1 MAAAALV
8 VVCSGGPAT
17 AEERLELTLAD
28 CIDRALKNNLGFR
41 SSYLGLKTANLSIIQ
56 AQAGFDPSVS
66 FNVSRDEST
75 RPTFY
80 QYYGVKRIDSEYTQ
94 MSLRLN
100 KSLEYGTRVGFGFS
114 NYLSVSNIE
123 TEKNFTSSLGFSFEQ
138 PLWKGF
144 GKKVN
149 TSTIY
154 RTRISKERTIN
165 HIELEA
171 TQLVYDVLNAY
182 WNLDYE
188 WETLGVRMLAIDQ
201 ADSLLAYNIKG
212 RELGVMTDSDVLEAE
227 SMLIARQQEVL
238 EQENRIRNAED
249 TLRRLINMT
258 SEEDWALR
266 LYPVDTP
273 TVDPV
278 DLDAGRI
285 LAGAFQNRPEFI
297 VARRDIEE
305 YELNLALSENNI
317 APGLDLSAGY
327 NINGSGTTY
336 DRNLKQIG
344 KVNQYG
350 WSVGLLFS
358 YPLKNRSAKADL
370 EKKQVDIRRGRLTI
384 EELENNITT
393 EIRSSIRAV
402 ENAREQIDVA
412 RKAVDVNELKLRT
425 EEARFRNRL
434 TSSYYVLQYQA
445 DLANARNSYHRALM
459 GYTVA
464 ISGLMKA
471 RGVLLDEYKISI
483 IERSDS

>member
-1 MAAAALV
+1 MSIHPTRIPENPRRWIPGPIRRICVVMAAAALV
-8 VVCSGGPAT
+8 VVCSGGFAV
-17 AEERLELTLAD
+17 AEERLELTLTD
-28 CIDRALKNNLGFR
+28 CIDMALKNNLGFR

-66 FNVSRDEST
+66 LDVSRSEST

-80 QYYGVKRIDSEYTQ
+80 QYYGVERIDSEYTQ
-94 MSLRLN
+94 MNLRLN

-114 NYLSVSNIE
+114 NYLSASNIE
-123 TEKNFTSSLGFSFEQ
+123 KKNFASNLGFNLEQ

-154 RTRISKERTIN
+154 RTRISKERTLN
-165 HIELEA
+165 SIELEA

-188 WETLGVRMLAIDQ
+188 WETLGVRRLAISQ
-201 ADSLLAYNIKG
+201 ADSLLAYNLKG

-238 EQENRIRNAED
+238 EQENSIRNAED

-258 SEEDWALR
+258 SEEDWAVR
-266 LYPVDTP
+266 LYPVDVP
-273 TVDPV
+273 TVAPV
-278 DLDAGRI
+278 DLDVERI
-285 LAGAFQNRPEFI
+285 LAAAFQNRPEFM

-305 YELNLALSENNI
+305 YELNLALSENNN

-336 DRNLKQIG
+336 DRNLRQIG
-344 KVNQYG
+344 KIDQYG

-370 EKKQVDIRRGRLTI
+370 EKRQVDIRRGRLTI
-384 EELENNITT
+384 EELENN
-393 EIRSSIRAV
+393 SSDKFLEMV
-402 ENAREQIDVA
+402 TDN
-412 RKAVDVNELKLRT
+412 
-425 EEARFRNRL
+425 
-434 TSSYYVLQYQA
+434 
-445 DLANARNSYHRALM
+445 
-459 GYTVA
+459 G
-464 ISGLMKA
+464 
-471 RGVLLDEYKISI
+471 
-483 IERSDS
+483 